1 MNAILADWYRVGMHR
16 LLFGIILAVAVPA
29 FAAGDQTACMNACS
43 QRTGDCLQ
51 GCKDERCMSRC
62 TSKVENCTRSCG
74 AKPIEK
80 SMIQNAKKEQAA
92 PKGGMP
98 KR

>member
-1 MNAILADWYRVGMHR
+1 
-16 LLFGIILAVAVPA
+16 
-29 FAAGDQTACMNACS
+29 
-43 QRTGDCLQ
+43 
-51 GCKDERCMSRC
+51 MSRC